1 MEQKEEKQYRPMRY
15 ERGRTYVNVSLEKR
29 FSCLFRH
36 ITSYFFLQPT
46 INPYAVLNN
55 IPQQVR
61 VFVKNS
67 EIKLYLH
74 AKLPEQ
80 NIFARE
86 DFYLNE
92 VRCYFLASFFIITTF
107 SSFCLHVGF
116 DAFKGH
122 HEPRASL
129 RPTKHIYG
137 AL

>member
-1 MEQKEEKQYRPMRY
+1 MEQEEEKQYRPMRY

-29 FSCLFRH
+29 FSCLFCH

-92 VRCYFLASFFIITTF
+92 VRCYFLASFFYYYYIF
-107 SSFCLHVGF
+107 FFLPSC
-116 DAFKGH
+116 
-122 HEPRASL
+122 R
-129 RPTKHIYG
+129 Y
-137 AL
+137 